1 MGESSPR
8 KAKSGAGGGK
18 GKVKAPPKN
27 ILSDAQKKVHVSR
40 PLAHATALTPAQ
52 DVLEA
57 FAILDADR
65 AGLIPGCTPPHPL
78 PPPSLLPLLPI
89 CALPYKYASL
99 HILCGSRCSSSGK
112 DVVVALRAL
121 GNEPSP
127 AEIK

>member
-27 ILSDAQKKVHVSR
+27 VLSDAQQKVHVSL

-65 AGLIPGCTPPHPL
+65 AGLIPGRTPHPHPSCPPL
-78 PPPSLLPLLPI
+78 PP
-89 CALPYKYASL
+89 
-99 HILCGSRCSSSGK
+99 
-112 DVVVALRAL
+112 
-121 GNEPSP
+121 SP
-127 AEIK
+127 ASMRAAV